1 MAPYKLY
8 EEPIQKYRELNTIDW
23 TPTFTRRH
31 TPTTLFPMVFMCTS
45 PYDNSKEIQQHQGTA
60 ILWLM

>member
-23 TPTFTRRH
+23 TPTFTIRP
-31 TPTTLFPMVFMCTS
+31 TPTRLGTWPSLTKTYNKWRVNIGPS
-45 PYDNSKEIQQHQGTA
+45 PAWQI
-60 ILWLM
+60 M